1 VAGEI
6 TRGECVGEMGI
17 FTDEPRSASIYAIRD
32 SQLVRFSQAAIDDIV
47 KQFPRLLVRITQII
61 IQRLR
66 KTLDTPPAST
76 SVINIALMPAS
87 PEVPLSEFAA
97 RLNASLSAYGPTLC
111 MDRARIESIFNLPG
125 IAETHETDP
134 SNMRLNAWLHE
145 QETQHRF
152 VIYQT
157 DSSDTH
163 WTHRCLR
170 NADQI
175 VIVGQADLDPVPSH
189 REATLLYAEDSLSR
203 ARRLLVLLHEDT
215 AALPSNT
222 PQWLTH
228 RQIDNHQHI
237 RWPREDDFQRLS
249 RRINGH
255 ALGLVLGGGGA
266 RGLAHIGILR
276 AFEEKQIPIDMI
288 GGTSIGAIIAAL
300 YAMGHGWADIRD
312 IIRKSFLEIKP
323 LSEYTFPLIAVLR
336 SQKLDR
342 VIHMA
347 FQDINIE
354 DLWLNFFCVSSN
366 LS

>member
-1 VAGEI
+1 
-6 TRGECVGEMGI
+6 
-17 FTDEPRSASIYAIRD
+17 
-32 SQLVRFSQAAIDDIV
+32 
-47 KQFPRLLVRITQII
+47 
-61 IQRLR
+61 
-66 KTLDTPPAST
+66 
-76 SVINIALMPAS
+76 
-87 PEVPLSEFAA
+87 
-97 RLNASLSAYGPTLC
+97 
-111 MDRARIESIFNLPG
+111 
-125 IAETHETDP
+125 
-134 SNMRLNAWLHE
+134 
-145 QETQHRF
+145 
-152 VIYQT
+152 
-157 DSSDTH
+157 
-163 WTHRCLR
+163 
-170 NADQI
+170 
-175 VIVGQADLDPVPSH
+175 
-189 REATLLYAEDSLSR
+189 
-203 ARRLLVLLHEDT
+203 VLLHEDT

-237 RWPREDDFQRLS
+237 RWPREDDFQKLS
-249 RRINGH
+249 RRITGH

-288 GGTSIGAIIAAL
+288 GGTSMGAIIAAL